1 MLNYI
6 RRLPIRRQLFLIIL
20 AFMLL
25 LFGVMATAYTFT
37 SRWLY
42 HQNSDYSYLLLN
54 KIRQHISVQNTAT
67 NRLIQGMAYNES
79 VQQYLLETKDQ
90 SPWRYDL
97 YKQTDTLVAR
107 YSSLRDG
114 IMDVTIIG
122 NNGSNFNL
130 MFDSQKRE
138 AVMQTIDEMKFKG
151 YSGSN
156 PYYKGL
162 VVNHNG
168 DSESRYFLVG
178 LPINN
183 AMPTSTVGRR
193 LGYMVVF
200 LQPSSFISNM
210 EEVYQNAF
218 GQIYVLDRNNV
229 VVAASSS
236 GHIGES
242 YALDKLGEAGS
253 GNYIYYDQQHIRHI
267 VRMVDLP
274 DIQGKIINVISEK
287 ELLRGMAD
295 IRKVYMI
302 ILTLTIPAMFI
313 MAIVFGRNIVS
324 PIRMFIRSINA
335 LKKGQF
341 QTEKA
346 KIQLNGYLE
355 IKIMA
360 DKFNEMI
367 EAIDDLTEE
376 AVASRMRIYELE
388 LSKQTA
394 ELSYLKHQVNPHFL
408 YNTLASMKG
417 LAAELGMPQF
427 VEITSA
433 LSQIYKYSIKGAER
447 VTLREELE
455 IVKSYVKIQQF
466 RFEDR
471 FDVFYDVDPQLLGR
485 KIIKMILQPIVE
497 NALSHGLE
505 QKMDKGTLWIGGCD
519 NGQGALV
526 LWVKDDGEGIP
537 PDKLARLQQALSG
550 HAEREHGTTENHSL
564 GLMNVHR
571 RLQLIYGSGSGVML
585 RSSPSGGT
593 EVHLTIFYK
602 AGDDR

>member
-1 MLNYI
+1 MLHYI
-6 RRLPIRRQLFLIIL
+6 RTLPIRRQLFLIIL

-25 LFGVMATAYTFT
+25 LFAVMATAYMFT

-54 KIRQHISVQNTAT
+54 KIRQHISAQNTAT

-79 VQQYLLETKDQ
+79 VQQYLLETEDQ
-90 SPWRYDL
+90 SPWRYEL

-107 YSSLRDG
+107 YSSLREG
-114 IMDVTIIG
+114 ITDVTIMG
-122 NNGSNFNL
+122 TGGSNFNL
-130 MFDSQKRE
+130 MFDRQKRE
-138 AVMQTIDEMKFKG
+138 AVLNTIEEMKSKG

-162 VVNHNG
+162 IDNG
-168 DSESRYFLVG
+168 DKDNQYFLVG

-200 LQPSSFISNM
+200 IQPSSFISNM

-218 GQIYVLDRNNV
+218 GKIYVLDRNNA
-229 VVAASSS
+229 VVAASGG
-236 GHIGES
+236 GHIGEV
-242 YALDKLGEAGS
+242 YALDKLKEAGS
-253 GNYIYYDQQHIRHI
+253 GNYMFYDQQHTRHI

-274 DIQGKIINVISEK
+274 DIDGKIINVISEK
-287 ELLRGMAD
+287 ELLRGMTD
-295 IRKVYMI
+295 IRKVYMV
-302 ILTLTIPAMFI
+302 ILALTIPALIF

-324 PIRMFIRSINA
+324 PIRMFIRSMNA
-335 LKKGQF
+335 LKMGQF
-341 QTEKA
+341 QKERS
-346 KIQLNGYLE
+346 KIKLDGYLE

-360 DKFNEMI
+360 GKFNEMI

-376 AVASRMRIYELE
+376 AVASRLRIYELE

-417 LAAELGMPQF
+417 LAAELDIPQF
-427 VEITSA
+427 VEITGA
-433 LSQIYKYSIKGAER
+433 LSQIYKYSIKGAEQ
-447 VTLREELE
+447 VTLREELD

-471 FDVFYDVDPQLLGR
+471 FDVYYDVDPQLYGR
-485 KIIKMILQPIVE
+485 RIIKMILQPIVE

-505 QKMDKGTLWIGGCD
+505 RKMDRGTLRIGGCD
-519 NGQGALV
+519 NGQGAVV

-537 PDKLARLQQALSG
+537 PDKLAQLQQALSG
-550 HAEREHGTTENHSL
+550 HAEREPGATENHSL

-571 RLQLIYGSGSGVML
+571 RLQLTYGSGSGLMIK
-585 RSSPSGGT
+585 SSPSSGT
-593 EVHLTIFYK
+593 EVYLTIL
-602 AGDDR
+602 ANRGDDA

>member
-6 RRLPIRRQLFLIIL
+6 RSLPIRRQLFLIIM

-25 LFGVMATAYTFT
+25 LFGVMATAYIFT

-54 KIRQHISVQNTAT
+54 KIRQHISAQNTAT

-90 SPWRYDL
+90 SPGRYEL
-97 YKQTDTLVAR
+97 YRQTDTLVAR
-107 YSSLRDG
+107 YSSLREG

-130 MFDSQKRE
+130 MIDSQKRE
-138 AVMQTIDEMKFKG
+138 AVMRTIEEMAFKN

-162 VVNHNG
+162 IVNHNG
-168 DSESRYFLVG
+168 DKENQYFLVG

-200 LQPSSFISNM
+200 MKPSSFISNM

-218 GQIYVLDRNNV
+218 GKIYVLDRNNV
-229 VVAASSS
+229 VVAASGG
-236 GHIGES
+236 GHIGET
-242 YALDKLGEAGS
+242 YALDRLEKAGS
-253 GNYIYYDQQHIRHI
+253 GNYVFYDEQHIRHI

-274 DIQGKIINVISEK
+274 DIGGKIINVISEK
-287 ELLRGMAD
+287 ELLRGMTD
-295 IRKVYMI
+295 IRKVYMF
-302 ILTLTIPAMFI
+302 ILALTVPALIF
-313 MAIVFGRNIVS
+313 MAIVFGKNIVS

-335 LKKGQF
+335 LKMGHF
-341 QTEKA
+341 QKERSEIK
-346 KIQLNGYLE
+346 LDGYLE

-360 DKFNEMI
+360 GKFNEMI

-388 LSKQTA
+388 LSKQSA

-427 VEITSA
+427 VEITGA

-447 VTLREELE
+447 VTLREELD
-455 IVKSYVKIQQF
+455 IVKFYVKIQQF

-471 FDVFYDVDPQLLGR
+471 FDVYYDVDPQLHDR

-505 QKMDKGTLWIGGCD
+505 RKMDKGTLWIGGCD

-537 PDKLARLQQALSG
+537 PDQLARLQQALSG
-550 HAEREHGTTENHSL
+550 HAERETAAADNHSL

-571 RLQLIYGSGSGVML
+571 RLQLSYGSGSGVAI
-585 RSSPSGGT
+585 RSSPTAGT
-593 EVHLTIFYK
+593 EVYLTILAK
-602 AGDDR
+602 EGEDG